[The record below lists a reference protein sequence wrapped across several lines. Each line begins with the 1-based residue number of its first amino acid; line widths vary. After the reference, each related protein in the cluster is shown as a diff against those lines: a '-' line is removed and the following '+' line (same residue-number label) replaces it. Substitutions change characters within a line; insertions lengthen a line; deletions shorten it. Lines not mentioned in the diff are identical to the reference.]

1 MVRVHGV
8 DIALAIC
15 EDLWQ
20 DGGPVAAA
28 RYAAANL
35 LLVINA
41 SPYERNKDDVR
52 LELVTRRAGAGRA
65 ARSRT

>member
-1 MVRVHGV
+1 MFDEYRYFVPGDELAVIRVHGV

-41 SPYERNKDDVR
+41 SPYER
-52 LELVTRRAGAGRA
+52 TRTTSG
-65 ARSRT
+65 SSW